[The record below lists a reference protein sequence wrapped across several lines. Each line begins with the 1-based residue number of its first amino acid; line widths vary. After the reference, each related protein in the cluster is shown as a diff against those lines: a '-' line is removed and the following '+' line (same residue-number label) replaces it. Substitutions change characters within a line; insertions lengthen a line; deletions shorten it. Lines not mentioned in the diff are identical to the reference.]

1 MAFMSRLF
9 HGSELQYPA
18 IEKEATAAIGAVRR
32 WSHFLARQHFTLVT
46 DQRSVAFVLDNR
58 KRTKIKNN

>member
-9 HGSELQYPA
+9 HGSELHYPA

-32 WSHFLARQHFTLVT
+32 WSHFLARQHFTFGYGSALGGVC
-46 DQRSVAFVLDNR
+46 A
-58 KRTKIKNN
+58 